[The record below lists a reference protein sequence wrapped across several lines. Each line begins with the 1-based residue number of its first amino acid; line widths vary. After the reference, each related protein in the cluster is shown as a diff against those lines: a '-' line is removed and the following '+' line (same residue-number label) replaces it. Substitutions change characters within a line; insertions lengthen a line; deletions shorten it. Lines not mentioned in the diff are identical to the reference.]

1 VKVGFHVPQW
11 GPMATRRGTLEVA
24 RCVEAAGLDSLWV
37 SDHVVCPV
45 ETATPY
51 PFAARTPFTP
61 EDGYL
66 EGLTLLAAI
75 AAATER
81 VELGTS
87 VLVAS
92 QREPLLLAKAAAT
105 IDVLSG
111 GRLVL
116 AVGSGWWRE
125 EFEALGAPFESRG
138 RRTDETIQVLRL
150 LWREGVGSFEGE
162 TIRFPEVVCLPRPV
176 REGGPPILVG
186 GLTQAALRRAARL
199 GDGWHGV
206 GSRVERLADARGRLD
221 ELAAAEGRDPRTFR
235 FSTSAGLPRDPAVAV
250 ERLGPLAGIGLD
262 HLVLGAAAE
271 SAADLCRR
279 IESFAVNVLPA
290 LRAGTGAAPS

>member
-11 GPMATRRGTLEVA
+11 GPMASRRGVLDVA
-24 RCVEAAGLDSLWV
+24 RCVEAAGLDSVWV

-66 EGLTLLAAI
+66 EGLTMLAAI

-87 VLVAS
+87 VLVAP
-92 QREPLLLAKAAAT
+92 QREPLLLAKTAAT

-116 AVGSGWWRE
+116 ALGSGWWRE
-125 EFEALGAPFESRG
+125 EFEALGVPFGSRG

-150 LWREGVGSFEGE
+150 LWRDGVGSFDGE

-176 REGGPPILVG
+176 RGGGPPILVG
-186 GLTQAALRRAARL
+186 GLTEGALRRAARL
-199 GDGWHGV
+199 GDGWHAV
-206 GSRVERLADARGRLD
+206 GSRSERLARSRTRLG
-221 ELAAAEGRDPRTFR
+221 ELAAAEGRDPKTLR
-235 FSTSAGLPRDPAVAV
+235 FSTSAGLPADPNLAI
-250 ERLGPLAGIGLD
+250 ERLVPLAALGLD
-262 HLVLGAAAE
+262 HLVLGTVAQ
-271 SAADLCRR
+271 SATDLCRR
-279 IESFAVNVLPA
+279 IESFAEDVLPA
-290 LRAGTGAAPS
+290 LREAAGAAAT